1 MKSGKVKAGDIVGI
15 WGHIAII
22 AGIDSENA
30 YVAES
35 LWTYG
40 GVVVNTYKLDEL
52 DEEFVQ
58 VTLMDK
64 VYKKDGKYTNIWY

>member
-1 MKSGKVKAGDIVGI
+1 MNNIY
-15 WGHIAII
+15 
-22 AGIDSENA
+22 N
-30 YVAES
+30 
-35 LWTYG
+35 
-40 GVVVNTYKLDEL
+40 YKLDEL